1 MSNAEQSPNDEL
13 RASEERFRSLIEL
26 STDYYWETD
35 AEHRKTRFEHN
46 SKYRLMR
53 PVPEQLGTPRWDR
66 PNVYP
71 DAAGWAAYRAAVE
84 ARKPIVDFEYARL
97 NSAGELCWRSIS
109 GEPFYSASGE
119 FLGYRGIGRDITERK
134 EAERRLRESEARF
147 RTLIELTS
155 DWYWEQDAELRFSR
169 VESRNLSR
177 QELDPPSELLGKRRW
192 EIGYDNVTEAEWEAH
207 KRLLERREPFRGFI
221 GIQHNPNGGVRSA
234 SEVSGEPIFDAGGR
248 FAGYRGVGRD
258 ITDRV
263 AAERRVREFNAE
275 LEACIAERTSELQGA
290 IAELESFT
298 TSVAHDLRAPLRSVA
313 GFGQMLQEDYGE
325 SLPPAGRD
333 YLRRMLLASDRMTS
347 MIDGLLELSR
357 LSRKEPRRSRVNL
370 SALAAEILVRLQEVE
385 PERRVQLSIQA
396 GIEADCDPS
405 LIVVVLE
412 NLLGNAWKYTARATR
427 AEIAFGGRDS
437 DAGESVFFVRD
448 NGVGFDMRYVSKL
461 FTAFQR
467 LHSAD
472 EFPGTGIGLSTAR
485 KVIQRHGGR
494 IWGESRPGDGA
505 VFCFTLEPG
514 PSAR

>member
-1 MSNAEQSPNDEL
+1 M
-13 RASEERFRSLIEL
+13 
-26 STDYYWETD
+26 
-35 AEHRKTRFEHN
+35 
-46 SKYRLMR
+46 
-53 PVPEQLGTPRWDR
+53 
-66 PNVYP
+66 
-71 DAAGWAAYRAAVE
+71 
-84 ARKPIVDFEYARL
+84 
-97 NSAGELCWRSIS
+97 
-109 GEPFYSASGE
+109 
-119 FLGYRGIGRDITERK
+119 
-134 EAERRLRESEARF
+134 
-147 RTLIELTS
+147 
-155 DWYWEQDAELRFSR
+155 
-169 VESRNLSR
+169 
-177 QELDPPSELLGKRRW
+177 
-192 EIGYDNVTEAEWEAH
+192 
-207 KRLLERREPFRGFI
+207 
-221 GIQHNPNGGVRSA
+221 
-234 SEVSGEPIFDAGGR
+234 
-248 FAGYRGVGRD
+248 
-258 ITDRV
+258 
-263 AAERRVREFNAE
+263 REFNAE